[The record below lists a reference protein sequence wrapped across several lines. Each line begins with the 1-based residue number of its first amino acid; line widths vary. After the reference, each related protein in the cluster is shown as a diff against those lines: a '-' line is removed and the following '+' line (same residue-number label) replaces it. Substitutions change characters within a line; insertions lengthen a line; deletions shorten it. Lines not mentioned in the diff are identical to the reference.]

1 MSTREKLGSLLP
13 PISPFHMEDIPHPLI
28 YVGAAGFEDRA
39 MAILENS
46 IGGNIGIEKAL
57 AIEYKPYGHT
67 KNRVEE
73 FNEKLGEICESVM
86 WVTYNRR
93 DPQEFQNKIQAML
106 RLDASLHILVDIS
119 ALSKFLTMLLLQSMR
134 KLKNKVSIVYAEA
147 DIYHPTREEFEKEKA
162 RLGATPDFLTTGI
175 YDILTVPSLS
185 SVSMQG
191 YPILLLVFPTFNH
204 FEIVA
209 LYNEISP
216 QFMILLEGNPHE
228 ECDKWRLQ
236 AIREINRNF
245 IDNPDYVS
253 KNRVLSTFDY
263 ISNVEALEE
272 IYRTYSYHNK
282 ILLAPT
288 GSKLQTIATFLFKQ
302 LHPDV
307 QIVYPVTQGFRGEYS
322 EKVRALWSINV
333 GGFSDFIYS
342 LGQCGN
348 T

>member
-1 MSTREKLGSLLP
+1 
-13 PISPFHMEDIPHPLI
+13 
-28 YVGAAGFEDRA
+28 
-39 MAILENS
+39 
-46 IGGNIGIEKAL
+46 
-57 AIEYKPYGHT
+57 
-67 KNRVEE
+67 
-73 FNEKLGEICESVM
+73 
-86 WVTYNRR
+86 
-93 DPQEFQNKIQAML
+93 
-106 RLDASLHILVDIS
+106 
-119 ALSKFLTMLLLQSMR
+119 
-134 KLKNKVSIVYAEA
+134 
-147 DIYHPTREEFEKEKA
+147 
-162 RLGATPDFLTTGI
+162 
-175 YDILTVPSLS
+175 
-185 SVSMQG
+185 MQG